1 MSINMALSLPLEV
14 AIGHYTPCPVYW
26 WDRALR
32 RGDATNG
39 ISFAD
44 RSADNQAGVLAGAA
58 WAAPPRGVA
67 PLRPAARRR
76 RCGDA
81 SERPGARAGPPA
93 RRVAAMGHVATPL
106 PDHQGRP
113 YKSKFGLQ
121 PWSMSPRHCRSA
133 S

>member
-26 WDRALR
+26 WDRASR

-44 RSADNQAGVLAGAA
+44 RSADNQAGALAGAA

-76 RCGDA
+76 RCGGRRRA
-81 SERPGARAGPPA
+81 AGRAGRAPGEEGRSHGT
-93 RRVAAMGHVATPL
+93 RRHALTGP
-106 PDHQGRP
+106 
-113 YKSKFGLQ
+113 
-121 PWSMSPRHCRSA
+121 
-133 S
+133 